1 MKSILRHMIKESFS
15 MEEHRL
21 NEMARVGFVD
31 DFEVIVYTDDP
42 GNIPHVHIVDTATR
56 GEKFSSCIKLEVDEY
71 FPHGGKYR
79 DKFNA
84 KERKAFDK
92 FMRSKP
98 RNNRYATNYEYAC
111 EMWNGNNLKTTVDSS
126 REQPDYT
133 KLA

>member
-1 MKSILRHMIKESFS
+1 MKSVLGHMIKESFS

-21 NEMARVGFVD
+21 DEMARVGFVD

-42 GNIPHVHIVDTATR
+42 GNIPHVHIIDTATR
-56 GEKFSSCIKLEVDEY
+56 GEKFSSCVKLEVAEY
-71 FPHGGKYR
+71 FPHGGKYK

-111 EMWNGNNLKTTVDSS
+111 AMWNDNNSKRNVDET
-126 REQPDYT
+126 REQLDYT

>member
-1 MKSILRHMIKESFS
+1 MIKESFS

-21 NEMARVGFVD
+21 DEMARVGFVD

-56 GEKFSSCIKLEVDEY
+56 GEKFSSCVKLEVAEY
-71 FPHGGKYR
+71 FPHGDK
-79 DKFNA
+79 DKFNT
-84 KERKAFDK
+84 KERKEFDK